1 MQDEQTKSNVI
12 DSLVAEHMEPGELD
26 EEEGV
31 IATQGLVRRDE
42 QVKRDEEY
50 VDHVQKVREQDEDLR
65 EREAEIGRQRGG
77 LPLALDDPEE
87 QEKIAKEREKELAK
101 IDEDDDDKSDAAQAK
116 KKADEKKADEKKS
129 A

>member
-65 EREAEIGRQRGG
+65 ER
-77 LPLALDDPEE
+77 
-87 QEKIAKEREKELAK
+87 
-101 IDEDDDDKSDAAQAK
+101 
-116 KKADEKKADEKKS
+116 
-129 A
+129 